1 MCMEKMSRRESIWN
15 TRYAELKA
23 YIEEFC
29 QLPDKRRVDNRALL
43 NRWKYNRRLLKNG
56 KLDEERTLLIINLG
70 NMRKVHC

>member
-1 MCMEKMSRRESIWN
+1 MEKLSRRESVWN

-23 YIEEFC
+23 YIEELG

-43 NRWKYNRRLLKNG
+43 NWWKYNRRLLKNG
-56 KLDEERTLLIINLG
+56 KLDEGRTLLITNLG